1 MCSEENNVLNEEISQ
16 LRNENERLRNMC
28 SVMEQMSVLL
38 IPIVNECK
46 CNHNFN
52 SIKIKTKLNV
62 LKLKYDS
69 LKSNQNS
76 VIHSFVNKI
85 NNCSKIMPKI
95 VIKKVENNEEIYE
108 TIDQKIDENN
118 SNLNNE
124 QIIPKKRSRGRP
136 KKNINSFD
144 DNEWKTEDDFN
155 EIDIKIK
162 KTKSKV
168 KKTRVKIKRDPN
180 FLSIRNNRNRAKN
193 LLCQWPGCE
202 QRFRDKD
209 DLQNHMWRHTG
220 IAYYELHFIQII
232 QLMFRL
238 FFFNLT
244 FRSEVIFM

>member
-1 MCSEENNVLNEEISQ
+1 MSSEENNVLDEEISQ

-85 NNCSKIMPKI
+85 NNCSKITPKI
-95 VIKKVENNEEIYE
+95 VIIKKVENNEEIYE

-144 DNEWKTEDDFN
+144 DYKSDCDLNNELKTV
-155 EIDIKIK
+155 IKVE
-162 KTKSKV
+162 KTKEMDY
-168 KKTRVKIKRDPN
+168 ILKRND
-180 FLSIRNNRNRAKN
+180 SRISRNRSKLGKSRLLRTKN

-202 QRFRDKD
+202 QRFRGI
-209 DLQNHMWRHTG
+209 NH
-220 IAYYELHFIQII
+220 
-232 QLMFRL
+232 
-238 FFFNLT
+238 
-244 FRSEVIFM
+244 